1 MTRFIPFVMCQILD
15 PSKGVSRTRPTFKK
29 KLDSLAQEGRHAAY
43 KDRSEVWLKSEPREL
58 AQDLRIKRRQPG
70 STEFQA

>member
-1 MTRFIPFVMCQILD
+1 MRNEM
-15 PSKGVSRTRPTFKK
+15 
-29 KLDSLAQEGRHAAY
+29 AQEGRHVSVAY
-43 KDRSEVWLKSEPREL
+43 EDRREVWLKSEPREL